1 MAELNLKHQMIY
13 ISSLQSWI
21 FFLKKKIP
29 NGTKKSHLLLLRHEL
44 ESMDKGERKI
54 KKEKREGGERMGRI
68 RREEEERK
76 RRREGDKNKISYP
89 CLD

>member
-1 MAELNLKHQMIY
+1 M
-13 ISSLQSWI
+13 
-21 FFLKKKIP
+21 
-29 NGTKKSHLLLLRHEL
+29 LLRHEL